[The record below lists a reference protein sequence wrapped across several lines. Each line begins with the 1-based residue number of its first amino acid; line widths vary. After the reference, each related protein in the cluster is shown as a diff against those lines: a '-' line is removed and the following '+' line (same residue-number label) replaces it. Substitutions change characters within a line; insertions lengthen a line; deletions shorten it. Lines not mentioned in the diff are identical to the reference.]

1 MEPFF
6 YNVLFYGVT
15 WIIGAFLGDLVYMKF
30 IKKHVEDDG
39 EISGQISTD
48 DIVDYDKD
56 ERAYIPVKILRKAG
70 LYYGWFSGN
79 DKFIGQAETV
89 SEIHLMTR
97 DHILKQL
104 GLRLEFKEENE

>member
-15 WIIGAFLGDLVYMKF
+15 WIIGAFLGDLVYKKF

-56 ERAYIPVKILRKAG
+56 DRAYIPVKIVRIDG
-70 LYYGWFSGN
+70 LYYGWFLN
-79 DKFIGQAETV
+79 HKFIGQAETV
-89 SEIHLMTR
+89 SEIQHITR
-97 DHILKQL
+97 DHIFKQL
-104 GLRLEFKEENE
+104 GLRLEFKEETE